1 LPEAA
6 RRRLP
11 LVALSLSQKV
21 ASLFAAACGA
31 ATLIGFLGY
40 RATDRTAAAAELVS
54 HTHRV
59 HTMLEHLAFAI
70 TDAETGED
78 MYLLTNDRT
87 MLDPYYQALPETE
100 KTLGRL
106 RAEIVDNPVQ
116 IARLNELQPLVD
128 SILGTFTRR
137 VSARSSSSPAP
148 AVSART
154 LADDQ
159 VLVNDVRRRINE
171 MRSAEES
178 LLVTRSV
185 IARHDANI
193 SRTLI
198 ILRSALAVLFAAAA
212 AFQILRGLSARAVME
227 AAVRQTKNQLR
238 EVLDHSGDLLHTTTP
253 DGSINYVN
261 RTWLTMLGYDDNEA
275 IGAPIERMIAP
286 ERRGDFA
293 TAMTAAL
300 AGESPRA
307 VDTILLAKDG
317 RRLVVSGTII
327 CRGEDNGVIGTQ
339 GAFHDVTEQRR
350 AEEAQRRLVAT
361 LEATPDFVGIGTVD
375 GETIYVNHAARR
387 LVGLDDHTDLA
398 AVALADLYAPHARD
412 ELTRVAVPAAVRDGS
427 WTGDSVLLR
436 ADGQEIPVSQVIVAH
451 PSAQGGIWFVSTI
464 MRDIS
469 GWKRLDRMKS
479 EFVSTVSHELR
490 TPLTSIRGALGLIE
504 AGATGPVSRQGRD
517 LVRIA
522 RGNTERLIRLVN
534 DMLDL
539 DKIEA
544 GVLELRIANL
554 SIADVIH
561 STIDGI
567 QTMAGEQGVRL
578 DGCALSTRVIR
589 ADRDRV
595 IQVLTNLVS
604 NAIKFSPAQSTVM
617 ITATDAPL
625 GVRFQV
631 RNDGA
636 GIAAEDIPRLF
647 HRFQQLDGSD
657 RRRHGGTGLGLA
669 ISKAI
674 VQEHGGTIGVE
685 SQPLGAT
692 TFWFELPA
700 AV

>member
-1 LPEAA
+1 MFLDLPETAHY
-6 RRRLP
+6 RLP

-21 ASLFAAACGA
+21 AFIFAAACGA

-59 HTMLEHLAFAI
+59 HTMLEHLAFTIA
-70 TDAETGED
+70 DAETGED
-78 MYLLTNDRT
+78 MYLLTGDRA
-87 MLDPYYQALPETE
+87 MLTPYHQALPETR
-100 KTLGRL
+100 KTLDRL
-106 RAEIVDNPVQ
+106 RVEIADNPVQ
-116 IARLNELQPLVD
+116 TARLVALQPLVD
-128 SILGTFTRR
+128 SSLSTFTHRIATR
-137 VSARSSSSPAP
+137 PSTAQA
-148 AVSART
+148 
-154 LADDQ
+154 LASDQ
-159 VLVNDVRRRINE
+159 ALVNDVRRRIDE
-171 MRSAEES
+171 MRRAEES
-178 LLVTRSV
+178 LLVTRSR
-185 IARHDANI
+185 IARHDANV
-193 SRTLI
+193 SRALI
-198 ILRSALAVLFAAAA
+198 LLRSALAVVFAAAA
-212 AFQILRGLSARAVME
+212 AFQILRGLAARALME
-227 AAVRQTKNQLR
+227 TAVRQTKNQLR
-238 EVLDHSGDLLHTTTP
+238 DVLDHSGDLLHTTTL
-253 DGSINYVN
+253 DGSVNYVN
-261 RTWLTMLGYDDNEA
+261 RTWLTALGYVDDDA
-275 IGAPIERMIAP
+275 IGTPIEQMIAP
-286 ERRGDFA
+286 ERRDDFA
-293 TAMTAAL
+293 LAMTAAL
-300 AGESPRA
+300 AGDSPRA
-307 VDTILLAKDG
+307 VDTILVAKDG

-327 CRGEDNGVIGTQ
+327 CRWEDNRVIGTQ

-375 GETIYVNHAARR
+375 GQTIYVNHAARR
-387 LVGLDDHTDLA
+387 LVGLDDHTDLS

-412 ELTRVAVPAAVRDGS
+412 QLTRIAVPAAVRDGS

-544 GVLELRIANL
+544 GVLELRMADL
-554 SIADVIH
+554 STADVIR
-561 STIDGI
+561 STVDGI
-567 QTMAGEQGVRL
+567 QTMAGEQGIRL
-578 DGCALSTRVIR
+578 EGCALSTHAVR

-604 NAIKFSPAQSTVM
+604 NAIKFSPAESTVT
-617 ITATDAPL
+617 ITAIDAPG

-657 RRRHGGTGLGLA
+657 GRRHGGTGLGLA

-685 SQPLGAT
+685 SQPRGAT
-692 TFWFELPA
+692 TFWFELPTA
-700 AV
+700 T